1 MSIEKVNITIIEH
14 KELKKAVSA
23 RELYE
28 FLEVD
33 THFKDWIKRMV
44 DYLELEINVD
54 YIVSLKNEQNFI
66 LSGGRPS
73 KEYFLTIDA
82 AKEISMLQRSEKGKE
97 ARKYF
102 IECERKLKEHQLAIP
117 NFSNPYEAALAWAEA
132 YKEKEIAQAERDYV
146 IKTKAWI
153 GEKREATAMATAS
166 VAVRK
171 VNKLENELGV
181 GRDFN
186 QVRAIWW
193 LKDEFHVN
201 MPGFWSQFGK
211 KLKEFCVYNG
221 YEIKV
226 IPDSKYGKLY
236 NYPVEASDKF
246 RVRLYNNPEI
256 LGKFRKYS

>member
-1 MSIEKVNITIIEH
+1 MNITIIEH
-14 KELKKAVSA
+14 KELQKAVSA

-54 YIVSLKNEQNFI
+54 YIVSLKNEQNSI

-102 IECERKLKEHQLAIP
+102 IECERKLKEHQLSIP
-117 NFSNPYEAALAWAEA
+117 NFSSPYEAALAWAEA